1 MAGKKITQ
9 LNSGSLSNLPLS
21 GVTAVVYS
29 GLTLQH
35 TLSDLRLK
43 LVDSG
48 SHNFTGSQLINGD
61 LTITGS
67 VNISGSAEFDLT
79 IEGRQLITGPTTGQ
93 TPQLLIS
100 SSDSNT
106 LVTKDNFVQTIPGA
120 WNVGIRANT
129 GFEHGKISNGDYI
142 GVLVDNAS
150 YGNTGWAGPGISG
163 NDPTDSYPV
172 LIGFQSKSNWTDGR
186 ITLLKN
192 TDISGSLNVTNSGS
206 FNIAYFQG
214 NNEYYGQVNIKNT
227 NSGSNSSTDL
237 VLTANNG
244 TETNH
249 YVDLGINSSTYGGG
263 LVGGEND
270 AYLLNVGKDLYIGT
284 IGGSEHPAKLFL
296 FAENNWENPQVTVHT
311 GSQITFNTPSFT
323 EGYMYEF
330 SGSVKLQDE
339 LKVDGSVTASYFI
352 GDGSQL
358 TNLPVQSTDVSM
370 FLSSSTFTSASAS
383 FDSRIIAATNEQDL
397 SYFATTGSNV
407 FSGNQTISGSLVVSE
422 IVSTTAPAVGD
433 IASASETGINYLT
446 GELTKWA
453 IFSEDA
459 FTIGV
464 WTDVQPGWTVTDNNG
479 FTDII
484 AGRGS
489 FGAASFQTTV
499 NNWPSPA
506 SGKTYVFTA
515 PDYQPESANPLEVT
529 VGDND
534 WVFGVNGGLT
544 FPDETIQTTA
554 YIPAILVTTE
564 SFNSFSSSINTT
576 TSSLNTFSASVN
588 GKTGSFATTGSN
600 VFSGNQIVT
609 GSFDVTSFLNIGTG
623 NGDEGGEMMLVK
635 PITNTNISGS
645 GVIIDAY
652 RDRIRIFEQGG
663 ATRGAFL
670 DITKQSNAVSS
681 QIVTSPNLFSI
692 QTITSASYASLTPV
706 SGTLYIII
714 D

>member
-9 LNSGSLSNLPLS
+9 LTSGSLSNLTLDSILPL
-21 GVTAVVYS
+21 TYS
-29 GLTLQH
+29 GTTFQH
-35 TLSDLRLK
+35 NSSHLRQI

-48 SHNFTGSQLINGD
+48 SHYFTGSQHINGD

-67 VNISGSAEFDLT
+67 VKSLIVGTGSFH
-79 IEGRQLITGPTTGQ
+79 I
-93 TPQLLIS
+93 
-100 SSDSNT
+100 
-106 LVTKDNFVQTIPGA
+106 DNPEILHVQ
-120 WNVGIRANT
+120 
-129 GFEHGKISNGDYI
+129 
-142 GVLVDNAS
+142 
-150 YGNTGWAGPGISG
+150 
-163 NDPTDSYPV
+163 
-172 LIGFQSKSNWTDGR
+172 
-186 ITLLKN
+186 
-192 TDISGSLNVTNSGS
+192 NSGS
-206 FNIAYFQG
+206 YNIAHFEA
-214 NNEYYGQVNIKNT
+214 NNEYYAQVNIKNT
-227 NSGSNSSTDL
+227 SSGSNSSTDL

-249 YVDLGINSSTYGGG
+249 YIDLGINSSTYTGG
-263 LVGGEND
+263 LVGREND
-270 AYLLNVGKDLYIGT
+270 AYLLNVGKDMYIGT
-284 IGGSEHPAKLFL
+284 IGGENHPSKLFL
-296 FAENNWENPQVTVHT
+296 FGQNSWENPQITIS
-311 GSQITFNTPSFT
+311 GSGQVSFNTYSCEPGFT
-323 EGYMYEF
+323 YQF
-330 SGSVKLQDE
+330 SGSAKLQNE
-339 LKVDGSVTASYFI
+339 LKVDGSVTASYFV

-358 TNLPVQSTDVSM
+358 TNLPIQTTDVSM

-453 IFSEDA
+453 IFREDA

-600 VFSGNQIVT
+600 TFVGNQIVSGT
-609 GSFDVTSFLNIGTG
+609 LNIAT
-623 NGDEGGEMMLVK
+623 NSGDEGGEITLGK
-635 PITNTNISGS
+635 ALTNTTIVGNN
-645 GVIIDAY
+645 VILDVF
-652 RDRIRIFEQGG
+652 RDRVRIFEEGG
-663 ATRGAFL
+663 SSRGAFL
-670 DITKQSNAVSS
+670 NVVSQSANVNSE
-681 QIVTSPNLFSI
+681 IVTSPNLFSI
-692 QTITSASYASLTPV
+692 QTITSASYASITPV

>member
-1 MAGKKITQ
+1 MAGKKITE

-35 TLSDLRLK
+35 SLSDLRLK

-48 SHNFTGSQLINGD
+48 SHHFTGSQHFNGD

-67 VNISGSAEFDLT
+67 IKSLIVGTGSFH
-79 IEGRQLITGPTTGQ
+79 I
-93 TPQLLIS
+93 
-100 SSDSNT
+100 
-106 LVTKDNFVQTIPGA
+106 DNPEILHVQ
-120 WNVGIRANT
+120 
-129 GFEHGKISNGDYI
+129 
-142 GVLVDNAS
+142 
-150 YGNTGWAGPGISG
+150 
-163 NDPTDSYPV
+163 
-172 LIGFQSKSNWTDGR
+172 
-186 ITLLKN
+186 
-192 TDISGSLNVTNSGS
+192 NSGS
-206 FNIAYFQG
+206 YNIAHFES
-214 NNEYYGQVNIKNT
+214 NNEYYAQVNIKNT
-227 NSGSNSSTDL
+227 SSGSNSSTDL
-237 VLTANNG
+237 VLTADNG
-244 TETNH
+244 TEGVH
-249 YVDLGINSSTYGGG
+249 FIDLGINSSTYTGG
-263 LVGGEND
+263 LVGREND
-270 AYLLNVGKDLYIGT
+270 AYLLNVGKDMYIGT
-284 IGGSEHPAKLFL
+284 VGGAEHPSKLFL
-296 FAENNWENPQVTVHT
+296 FGQNNWENPQITVS
-311 GSQITFNTPSFT
+311 GSGQVSFNTCSCDP
-323 EGYMYEF
+323 GYTYQF
-330 SGSVKLQDE
+330 SGSAKMQNE
-339 LKVDGSVTASYFI
+339 LNVDGSITASHFV

-358 TNLPVQSTDVSM
+358 TNLPIQTTDVSM

-407 FSGNQTISGSLVVSE
+407 FSGNQSISGSLVVSE

-453 IFSEDA
+453 IFREDA

-576 TSSLNTFSASVN
+576 TASLNTFSASVN

-600 VFSGNQIVT
+600 TFVGNQIVSGT
-609 GSFDVTSFLNIGTG
+609 LNIAT
-623 NGDEGGEMMLVK
+623 NSGDEGGEITLGK
-635 PITNTNISGS
+635 ALTNTTIVGNN
-645 GVIIDAY
+645 VILDVF
-652 RDRIRIFEQGG
+652 RDRVRIFEEGG
-663 ATRGAFL
+663 SSRGAFL
-670 DITKQSNAVSS
+670 NVVSQSANVNSE
-681 QIVTSPNLFSI
+681 IVTSPNLFSI
-692 QTITSASYASLTPV
+692 QTITSASYASITPV